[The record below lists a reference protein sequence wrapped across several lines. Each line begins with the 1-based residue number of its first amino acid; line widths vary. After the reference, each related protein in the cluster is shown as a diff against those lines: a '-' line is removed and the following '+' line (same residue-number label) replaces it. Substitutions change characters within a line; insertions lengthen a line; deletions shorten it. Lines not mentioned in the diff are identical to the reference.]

1 MAMTTSVPSSV
12 EAEVNYLL
20 YTGVRPVGYAYPAPP
35 GVPQQSG
42 APLPTRVQISN
53 ARALAEPPSLDR
65 QGFELRA
72 APSEFAD
79 FWDEKAIR
87 GVYYPETVRLLQAAT
102 GAVKVVIFDHT
113 LRLGIAGHGEPGVR
127 EPVRRVH
134 NDQTFVS
141 GPRRVRDHLPPAE
154 ADERL
159 RKRFAIIN
167 VWRPIGGVVRSSPL
181 ALCDARSI
189 ETDDLVATDLV
200 YRDKVGETYSVL
212 PRTRHRWFYFPEVTP
227 SEVVLIKI
235 YDSQTEGTAR
245 LSFHTAFD
253 DPTTSSDAPPRRS
266 IELRTLV
273 FFDS

>member
-1 MAMTTSVPSSV
+1 MTTSLPASV
-12 EAEVNYLL
+12 EADVNYLL

-42 APLPTRVQISN
+42 APLPTRVKISN
-53 ARALAEPPSLDR
+53 ARALSEPPSLDR

-72 APSEFAD
+72 APTEVLD
-79 FWDEKAIR
+79 FSDEEGIK
-87 GVYYPETVRLLQAAT
+87 GSYYPETQRLLQAVT
-102 GAVKVVIFDHT
+102 GAVKVVVFDHT
-113 LRLGIAGHGEPGVR
+113 LRLGVPGHAEPGVR

-141 GPRRVRDHLPPAE
+141 APRRVRDHLPPAE
-154 ADERL
+154 AEERL

-167 VWRPIGGVVRSSPL
+167 VWRPIGSVVRSSPL

-189 ETDDLVATDLV
+189 ETNDLIATDLV

-212 PRTRHRWFYFPEVTP
+212 PRERHRWFYFPEVAP
-227 SEVVLIKI
+227 NEVVLIKI

-253 DPTTSSDAPPRRS
+253 DPTTPIDAPPRRS
-266 IELRTLV
+266 IELRSLV